1 MIAFFAT
8 LFLIPGSH
16 ELATPGPVSI
26 PLPGPDHIHLR
37 WKSLRSS
44 GYWEPPTLK
53 LPFAGTY
60 WVSAAT
66 KSKVRTIPAATF
78 NQLVINDGLTMVQQY
93 RKQYKQ
99 LNEPG
104 RIVTSDYA
112 KTMITVGPPEPIAP
126 VELNL
131 PVEFILRY
139 PQLVQLNFRGQPIE
153 GIQISLNGKPIG
165 ITNGAG
171 QLPLPVLNF
180 PAKLTATVV
189 RAYPD
194 PGTAPWEFFNAS
206 LTLPPLSNRQAALGN
221 GQLPCHGLVCN
232 HESKRFAMNAVE
244 FETTINDAG
253 QIDLPA
259 ELAGDIP
266 TGQSLKVV
274 VMWDPVSADSDWRA
288 AGRLKFERA
297 YCDEDVVYE
306 QLANETPAR

>member
-66 KSKVRTIPAATF
+66 KSKVRTIPATTF

-99 LNEPG
+99 QNEPG

-131 PVEFILRY
+131 PIEFILRY

-180 PAKLTATVV
+180 SAKLTATVV

-206 LTLPPLSNRQAALGN
+206 LTLPPLSNRQAAVGRNEQVIYNANSSYGN
-221 GQLPCHGLVCN
+221 TKTISCFRPAPAPPTSKAASAKLSSYFPGLPFENPYGSFGTP
-232 HESKRFAMNAVE
+232 SKFSSS
-244 FETTINDAG
+244 F
-253 QIDLPA
+253 
-259 ELAGDIP
+259 
-266 TGQSLKVV
+266 
-274 VMWDPVSADSDWRA
+274 PVAFLS
-288 AGRLKFERA
+288 
-297 YCDEDVVYE
+297 
-306 QLANETPAR
+306 Q

>member
-1 MIAFFAT
+1 VIAFFAT

-180 PAKLTATVV
+180 SAKLTATVV

-206 LTLPPLSNRQAALGN
+206 LTLPPLSQRQAAFGRNEQVMYNAKSSYGRTKTISCFLPVPFAPTSKAASAKLSSYFPALPFENPYGSLGTPSKFSSS
-221 GQLPCHGLVCN
+221 LP
-232 HESKRFAMNAVE
+232 
-244 FETTINDAG
+244 
-253 QIDLPA
+253 LPF
-259 ELAGDIP
+259 LS
-266 TGQSLKVV
+266 Q
-274 VMWDPVSADSDWRA
+274 
-288 AGRLKFERA
+288 
-297 YCDEDVVYE
+297 
-306 QLANETPAR
+306 